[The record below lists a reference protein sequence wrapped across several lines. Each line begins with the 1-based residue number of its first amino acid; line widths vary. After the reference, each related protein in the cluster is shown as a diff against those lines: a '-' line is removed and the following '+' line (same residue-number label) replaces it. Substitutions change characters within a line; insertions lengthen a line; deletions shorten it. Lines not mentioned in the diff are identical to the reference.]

1 MREKS
6 GVERDAGWWYTTLR
20 DMMMEILLQ
29 VRFSRSHRKR
39 KWRDAITGR
48 QWMQRGNKGVRERKG
63 GVGGARNTHK
73 RTTTREIHA

>member
-48 QWMQRGNKGVRERKG
+48 RWMQGGSRGYEGEK
-63 GVGGARNTHK
+63 VGWGARNTQK